1 MEPYIST
8 NFVKNINLA
17 ELVDFFLSYL
27 QNEKRLS
34 PHTLLAYKI
43 DLLQFQTFLS
53 TPDVPYDISQAQYQD
68 IRTWVVQLSENQ
80 IDNRSINR
88 KIASLR
94 AFFKFLQI
102 KKKIEVNP
110 VALVKSLKTAKRLP
124 VYVEETP
131 MENLFADI
139 EFAEDFEGLRDK
151 LLLEMLYGTGIRLS
165 ELINIKGK
173 DVDVFGKK
181 ITVLGKRSKYRV
193 IPLHQTLLDLIQKYI
208 TLKKDQFDSED
219 DFLLLT
225 DNYEQLY
232 RVFVQRKVKHYLGL
246 VTTISKKSPHV
257 LRHSFATHLLNRG
270 ADLNAIKELLGHS
283 NLAATQIYT
292 HNSISQLKEVYKKA
306 HPKA

>member
-1 MEPYIST
+1 M
-8 NFVKNINLA
+8 NINIT

-34 PHTLLAYKI
+34 QHTTLAYKI
-43 DLLQFQTFLS
+43 DLLQFQTFLNAPN
-53 TPDVPYDISQAQYQD
+53 TEFDIIQAQYQD
-68 IRTWVVQLSENQ
+68 VRRWIVQLSENE

-110 VALVKSLKTAKRLP
+110 VALVKSLKIAKRLP
-124 VYVEETP
+124 VYVEEKP
-131 MENLFADI
+131 MENLFANI

-165 ELINIKGK
+165 ELINIKVS
-173 DVDVFGKK
+173 DVDIFGKK
-181 ITVLGKRSKYRV
+181 ITVLGKRNKYRV
-193 IPLHQTLLDLIQKYI
+193 IPLHQTLLDLIQIY
-208 TLKKDQFDSED
+208 LKAKIDYFDSEHD
-219 DFLLLT
+219 YLILT
-225 DNYEQLY
+225 NKYDQLY
-232 RVFVQRKVKHYLGL
+232 RVFVQRKIKHYLEL

-270 ADLNAIKELLGHS
+270 ADLNAIKELLGHA

>member
-1 MEPYIST
+1 M
-8 NFVKNINLA
+8 NNNLT

-34 PHTLLAYKI
+34 QHTVLAYKI
-43 DLLQFQTFLS
+43 DLLQFQTFLKS
-53 TPDVPYDISQAQYQD
+53 PNTEFDIIQAQYQD
-68 IRTWVVQLSENQ
+68 IRGWIVQLSENE

-110 VALVKSLKTAKRLP
+110 VTLVKSLKTAKRLP
-124 VYVEETP
+124 VYVEEKP

-139 EFAEDFEGLRDK
+139 EFVEDFEGLRDK

-165 ELINIKGK
+165 ELINIKVS
-173 DVDVFGKK
+173 DVDIFGRK
-181 ITVLGKRSKYRV
+181 ITVLGKRNKHRV
-193 IPLHQTLLDLIQKYI
+193 IPLHQTLLDLIQKY
-208 TLKKDQFDSED
+208 LKAKRDYFDSEHD
-219 DFLLLT
+219 YLILT
-225 DNYEQLY
+225 DKHDQLY
-232 RVFVQRKVKHYLGL
+232 RVFVQRKVKHYLEL

-292 HNSISQLKEVYKKA
+292 HNSISQLMEVYKKA

>member
-1 MEPYIST
+1 MRY
-8 NFVKNINLA
+8 INLA
-17 ELVDFFLSYL
+17 KLVDFFLSYL

-34 PHTLLAYKI
+34 PHTVLAYKI
-43 DLLQFQTFLS
+43 DLLQFQSFMS
-53 TPDVPYDISQAQYQD
+53 SPDSLYDIQEAQYQD
-68 IRTWVVQLSENQ
+68 IRLWIVQLSENE

-131 MENLFADI
+131 MGNLFADV
-139 EFAEDFEGLRDK
+139 EFADDFEGLRDK

-165 ELINIKGK
+165 ELINIRVS

-208 TLKKDQFDSED
+208 KLKKINFDSEQD
-219 DFLLLT
+219 YLLLT
-225 DNYEQLY
+225 DKEEQLY
-232 RVFVQRKVKHYLGL
+232 RVFVQRKVKHYLQQ

>member
-1 MEPYIST
+1 VRY
-8 NFVKNINLA
+8 INLA
-17 ELVDFFLSYL
+17 KLVDFFLSYL

-34 PHTLLAYKI
+34 PHTVLAYKI
-43 DLLQFQTFLS
+43 DLLQFQSFMS
-53 TPDVPYDISQAQYQD
+53 SPDSQFDILEAQYQN
-68 IRTWVVQLSENQ
+68 IRMWIVQLSENE

-131 MENLFADI
+131 MENLFAEI
-139 EFAEDFEGLRDK
+139 AFADDFEGLRDK

-165 ELINIKGK
+165 ELINIRVS

-208 TLKKDQFDSED
+208 KLKKINFDSEQD
-219 DFLLLT
+219 YLLLT
-225 DNYEQLY
+225 DKEEQLY
-232 RVFVQRKVKHYLGL
+232 RVFVQRKVKHYLQQ

>member
-1 MEPYIST
+1 VRY
-8 NFVKNINLA
+8 INLA
-17 ELVDFFLSYL
+17 KLVDFFLSYL

-34 PHTLLAYKI
+34 PHTVLAYKI
-43 DLLQFQTFLS
+43 DLLQFQSFMS
-53 TPDVPYDISQAQYQD
+53 SPDSQFDILEAQYQN
-68 IRTWVVQLSENQ
+68 IRMWIVQLSENE

-131 MENLFADI
+131 MGNLFADV
-139 EFAEDFEGLRDK
+139 EFADDFEGLRDK

-165 ELINIKGK
+165 ELINIRVS

-208 TLKKDQFDSED
+208 KLKKINFDSEQD
-219 DFLLLT
+219 YLLLT
-225 DNYEQLY
+225 DKEEQLY
-232 RVFVQRKVKHYLGL
+232 RVFVQRKVKHYLQM

>member
-1 MEPYIST
+1 M
-8 NFVKNINLA
+8 NINLTK
-17 ELVDFFLSYL
+17 LVDFFLSYL

-34 PHTLLAYKI
+34 QHTMLAYKI
-43 DLLQFQTFLS
+43 DILQFEEFLQS
-53 TPDVPYDISQAQYQD
+53 THVCSEIENAQYAD
-68 IRTWVVQLSENQ
+68 IRAWVVQLSENE

-94 AFFKFLQI
+94 AFYKFLQI

-110 VALVKSLKTAKRLP
+110 ATLVKTLKTAKRLP
-124 VYVEETP
+124 VYVEEKP
-131 MENLFADI
+131 MEYLFDGLV
-139 EFAEDFEGLRDK
+139 FSEDFEGLRDK

-165 ELINIKGK
+165 ELINIRTK
-173 DVDVFGKK
+173 DIDVFGKK
-181 ITVLGKRSKYRV
+181 ITVLGKRNKYRI
-193 IPLHQTLLDLIQKYI
+193 IPLHETLLDLISKY
-208 TLKKDQFDSED
+208 SEFRKTVFNPEE

-225 DNYEQLY
+225 DKQEKLY
-232 RVFVQRKVKHYLGL
+232 RVFVQRKVKEYLEQ

-270 ADLNAIKELLGHS
+270 ADLNAIKELLGHA

>member
-1 MEPYIST
+1 M
-8 NFVKNINLA
+8 NNNLT

-34 PHTLLAYKI
+34 QHTVLAYKI
-43 DLLQFQTFLS
+43 DLLQFQTFLKS
-53 TPDVPYDISQAQYQD
+53 PNSEFDIIQTQYQD
-68 IRTWVVQLSENQ
+68 IRRWIVQLSENE

-110 VALVKSLKTAKRLP
+110 VTLVKSLKTAKRLP
-124 VYVEETP
+124 VYVEEKP

-139 EFAEDFEGLRDK
+139 EFVEDFEGLRDK

-165 ELINIKGK
+165 ELINIKVS
-173 DVDVFGKK
+173 DVDIFGRK
-181 ITVLGKRSKYRV
+181 ITVLGKRNKHRV
-193 IPLHQTLLDLIQKYI
+193 IPLHQTLLDLIQKY
-208 TLKKDQFDSED
+208 LKAKRDYFESEHD
-219 DFLLLT
+219 YLILT
-225 DNYEQLY
+225 DKHDQLY
-232 RVFVQRKVKHYLGL
+232 RVFVQRKVKHYLEL

-270 ADLNAIKELLGHS
+270 ADLNAIKELLGHA

>member
-1 MEPYIST
+1 M
-8 NFVKNINLA
+8 NINLT

-34 PHTLLAYKI
+34 QHTVLAYKI
-43 DLLQFQTFLS
+43 DILQFEVFLKS
-53 TPDVPYDISQAQYQD
+53 SNILSEIANAQYAD
-68 IRTWVVQLSENQ
+68 IRAWVVQLSENK
-80 IDNRSINR
+80 IDSRSINR

-94 AFFKFLQI
+94 AFYKFLQI

-110 VALVKSLKTAKRLP
+110 ATLVKTLKTAKRLP
-124 VYVEETP
+124 VYVEEKP
-131 MENLFADI
+131 MENLFHDI
-139 EFAEDFEGLRDK
+139 EFSEDFQGVRDK

-165 ELINIKGK
+165 ELINIKTK
-173 DVDVFGKK
+173 DVDIFGRK
-181 ITVLGKRSKYRV
+181 ITVLGKRNKYRI
-193 IPLHQTLLDLIQKYI
+193 IPLHQTLLDLVSKYSE
-208 TLKKDQFDSED
+208 LKKTVFNSDE

-225 DNYEQLY
+225 DKYEQLY
-232 RVFVQRKVKHYLGL
+232 RVFVQRKVKEYLEK

-270 ADLNAIKELLGHS
+270 ADLNAIKELLGHA

>member
-1 MEPYIST
+1 M
-8 NFVKNINLA
+8 
-17 ELVDFFLSYL
+17 VDFFLSYL

-34 PHTLLAYKI
+34 QHTTLAYKI
-43 DLLQFQTFLS
+43 DLLQFQTFLNAPN
-53 TPDVPYDISQAQYQD
+53 TEFDIIQAQYQD
-68 IRTWVVQLSENQ
+68 VRRWIVQLSENE

-110 VALVKSLKTAKRLP
+110 VALVKSLKIAKRLP
-124 VYVEETP
+124 VYVEEKP
-131 MENLFADI
+131 MENLFANI

-165 ELINIKGK
+165 ELINIKVS
-173 DVDVFGKK
+173 DVDIFGKK
-181 ITVLGKRSKYRV
+181 ITVLGKRNKYRV
-193 IPLHQTLLDLIQKYI
+193 IPLHQTLLDLIQIY
-208 TLKKDQFDSED
+208 LKAKIDYFDSEHD
-219 DFLLLT
+219 YLILT
-225 DNYEQLY
+225 DKYDQLY
-232 RVFVQRKVKHYLGL
+232 RVFVQRKIKHYLEL

-270 ADLNAIKELLGHS
+270 ADLNAIKELLGHA

>member
-1 MEPYIST
+1 MRY
-8 NFVKNINLA
+8 INLA
-17 ELVDFFLSYL
+17 KLVDFFLSYL

-34 PHTLLAYKI
+34 PHTVLAYKI
-43 DLLQFQTFLS
+43 DLLQFQSFMS
-53 TPDVPYDISQAQYQD
+53 SPDSLYDIQEAQYQD
-68 IRTWVVQLSENQ
+68 IRLWIVQLSENE

-131 MENLFADI
+131 MGNLFADV
-139 EFAEDFEGLRDK
+139 EFADDFEGLRDK

-165 ELINIKGK
+165 ELINIRVS

-208 TLKKDQFDSED
+208 KLKKINFDSEQD
-219 DFLLLT
+219 YLLLT
-225 DNYEQLY
+225 DKEEQLY
-232 RVFVQRKVKHYLGL
+232 RVFVQRKVKHYLQM

>member
-1 MEPYIST
+1 MRY
-8 NFVKNINLA
+8 INLA
-17 ELVDFFLSYL
+17 KLVDFFLSYL

-34 PHTLLAYKI
+34 PHTVLAYKI
-43 DLLQFQTFLS
+43 DLLQFQSFMS
-53 TPDVPYDISQAQYQD
+53 SPDSQFDILEAQYQN
-68 IRTWVVQLSENQ
+68 IRMWIVQLSENE

-131 MENLFADI
+131 MGNLFADV
-139 EFAEDFEGLRDK
+139 EFADDFEGLRDK

-165 ELINIKGK
+165 ELINIRVS

-208 TLKKDQFDSED
+208 KLKKINFDSEQD
-219 DFLLLT
+219 YLLLT
-225 DNYEQLY
+225 DKEEQLY
-232 RVFVQRKVKHYLGL
+232 RVFVQRKVKHYLQM

>member
-1 MEPYIST
+1 M
-8 NFVKNINLA
+8 NNNLT

-34 PHTLLAYKI
+34 QHTVLAYKI
-43 DLLQFQTFLS
+43 DLLQFQTFLKS
-53 TPDVPYDISQAQYQD
+53 PNSEFDIIQTQYQD
-68 IRTWVVQLSENQ
+68 IRRWIVQLSENE

-110 VALVKSLKTAKRLP
+110 LTLVKSLKTAKRLP
-124 VYVEETP
+124 VYVEEKP

-139 EFAEDFEGLRDK
+139 EFVEDFEGLRDK

-165 ELINIKGK
+165 ELINIKVS
-173 DVDVFGKK
+173 DVDIFGRK
-181 ITVLGKRSKYRV
+181 ITVLGKRNKHRV
-193 IPLHQTLLDLIQKYI
+193 IPLHQTLLDLIQKY
-208 TLKKDQFDSED
+208 LKAKRDYFDSEHD
-219 DFLLLT
+219 YLILT
-225 DNYEQLY
+225 DKHDQLY
-232 RVFVQRKVKHYLGL
+232 RVFVQRKVKHYLEL

-270 ADLNAIKELLGHS
+270 ADLNAIKELLGHA

>member
-1 MEPYIST
+1 MNNNVT
-8 NFVKNINLA
+8 

-34 PHTLLAYKI
+34 QHTVLAYKI
-43 DLLQFQTFLS
+43 DLLQFQTFLKS
-53 TPDVPYDISQAQYQD
+53 PNSEFDIIQTQYQD
-68 IRTWVVQLSENQ
+68 IRRWIVQLSENE

-110 VALVKSLKTAKRLP
+110 VTLVKSLKTAKRLP
-124 VYVEETP
+124 VYVEEKP

-139 EFAEDFEGLRDK
+139 EFVEDFEGLRDK

-165 ELINIKGK
+165 ELINIKVS
-173 DVDVFGKK
+173 DVDIFGRK
-181 ITVLGKRSKYRV
+181 ITVLGKRNKHRV
-193 IPLHQTLLDLIQKYI
+193 IPLHQTLLDLIQKY
-208 TLKKDQFDSED
+208 LKAKRDYFDSEHD
-219 DFLLLT
+219 YLILT
-225 DNYEQLY
+225 DKHDQLY
-232 RVFVQRKVKHYLGL
+232 RVFVQRKVKHYLEL

-270 ADLNAIKELLGHS
+270 ADLNTIKELLGHA

>member
-1 MEPYIST
+1 M
-8 NFVKNINLA
+8 NINLT

-34 PHTLLAYKI
+34 QHTVLAYKI
-43 DLLQFQTFLS
+43 DLLQFQTFLN
-53 TPDVPYDISQAQYQD
+53 VPNTEFDIIQAQYQD
-68 IRTWVVQLSENQ
+68 VRRWIVQLSENE

-102 KKKIEVNP
+102 KKKIKANP
-110 VALVKSLKTAKRLP
+110 VALVKSLKIAKRLP
-124 VYVEETP
+124 VYVEEKP
-131 MENLFADI
+131 MENLFANI

-165 ELINIKGK
+165 ELINIKVS
-173 DVDVFGKK
+173 DVDIFGKK
-181 ITVLGKRSKYRV
+181 ITVLGKRNKYRV
-193 IPLHQTLLDLIQKYI
+193 IPLHQTLLDLIQKY
-208 TLKKDQFDSED
+208 LKAKIDYFDSEHD
-219 DFLLLT
+219 YLILT
-225 DNYEQLY
+225 DKYDQLY
-232 RVFVQRKVKHYLGL
+232 RVFVQRKIKHYLEL

-270 ADLNAIKELLGHS
+270 ADLNAIKELLGHA

>member
-1 MEPYIST
+1 M
-8 NFVKNINLA
+8 NINHA
-17 ELVDFFLSYL
+17 KLVYFFLSYL

-34 PHTLLAYKI
+34 SHTVLAYKT
-43 DLLQFQTFLS
+43 DLQQFQVFMNS
-53 TPDVPYDISQAQYQD
+53 VSPDFEIPAAQYKD
-68 IRTWVVQLSENQ
+68 IRAWVVQLSENE

-94 AFFKFLQI
+94 AFYKFLQV

-110 VALVKSLKTAKRLP
+110 VSLIKSLKTAKRLP
-124 VYVEETP
+124 VYVEEKP
-131 MENLFADI
+131 MENLF
-139 EFAEDFEGLRDK
+139 ELVSFTSDFVGLRDK
-151 LLLEMLYGTGIRLS
+151 LLIEMLYGTGIRLS
-165 ELINIKGK
+165 ELINIKVV

-181 ITVLGKRSKYRV
+181 ITVLGKRNKYRV
-193 IPLHQTLLDLIQKYI
+193 IPLHQTLLDLIQKYLS
-208 TLKKDQFDSED
+208 LKKEQFHSEH

-225 DNYEQLY
+225 DKQEQLY
-232 RVFVQRKVKHYLGL
+232 RVFVQRKVKYYLEL
-246 VTTISKKSPHV
+246 VTTITKKSPHV

-292 HNSISQLKEVYKKA
+292 LNSISQLKEIYKKA

>member
-1 MEPYIST
+1 M
-8 NFVKNINLA
+8 NNNLT

-34 PHTLLAYKI
+34 QHTVLAYKI
-43 DLLQFQTFLS
+43 DLLQFQTFLKFPNS
-53 TPDVPYDISQAQYQD
+53 EFDIIQAQYQD
-68 IRTWVVQLSENQ
+68 IRRWIVQLSENE

-110 VALVKSLKTAKRLP
+110 VTLVKSLKTAKRLP
-124 VYVEETP
+124 VYVEEKP

-139 EFAEDFEGLRDK
+139 EFVEDFEGLRDK

-165 ELINIKGK
+165 ELINIKVS
-173 DVDVFGKK
+173 DVDIFGRK
-181 ITVLGKRSKYRV
+181 ITVLGKRNKHRV
-193 IPLHQTLLDLIQKYI
+193 IPLHQTLLDLIQKY
-208 TLKKDQFDSED
+208 LKAKRDYFESEHD
-219 DFLLLT
+219 YLILT
-225 DNYEQLY
+225 DKHDQLY
-232 RVFVQRKVKHYLGL
+232 RVFVQRKVKHYLEL

-270 ADLNAIKELLGHS
+270 ADLNAIKELLGHA

>member
-1 MEPYIST
+1 
-8 NFVKNINLA
+8 VNINHA
-17 ELVDFFLSYL
+17 KLVDFFLSYL

-34 PHTLLAYKI
+34 SHTVLAYKT
-43 DLLQFQTFLS
+43 DLQQFQVFMNS
-53 TPDVPYDISQAQYQD
+53 VSPDFEIPAAQHKD
-68 IRTWVVQLSENQ
+68 IRAWVVQLSENE

-94 AFFKFLQI
+94 AFYKFLQV

-110 VALVKSLKTAKRLP
+110 VSLIKSLKTAKRLP
-124 VYVEETP
+124 VYVEEKP
-131 MENLFADI
+131 MENLF
-139 EFAEDFEGLRDK
+139 ELVSFTSDFVGLRDK
-151 LLLEMLYGTGIRLS
+151 LLIEMLYGTGIRLS
-165 ELINIKGK
+165 ELINIKVA
-173 DVDVFGKK
+173 DVDIFGKK
-181 ITVLGKRSKYRV
+181 ITVLGKRNKYRV
-193 IPLHQTLLDLIQKYI
+193 IPLHKTLLDLIQKY
-208 TLKKDQFDSED
+208 LSLQKEQFHSEH

-225 DNYEQLY
+225 DKQEQLY
-232 RVFVQRKVKHYLGL
+232 RVFVQRKVKYYLEL
-246 VTTISKKSPHV
+246 VTTITKKSPHV

>member
-1 MEPYIST
+1 M
-8 NFVKNINLA
+8 NNNLT

-34 PHTLLAYKI
+34 QHTVLAYKI
-43 DLLQFQTFLS
+43 DLLQFQTFLKS
-53 TPDVPYDISQAQYQD
+53 PNSEFDIIQTQYQD
-68 IRTWVVQLSENQ
+68 IRRWIVQLSENE

-110 VALVKSLKTAKRLP
+110 VTLVKSLKTAKRLP
-124 VYVEETP
+124 VYVEEKP

-139 EFAEDFEGLRDK
+139 EFVEDFEGLRDK

-165 ELINIKGK
+165 ELINIKVS
-173 DVDVFGKK
+173 DVDIFGRK
-181 ITVLGKRSKYRV
+181 ITVLGKRNKHRV
-193 IPLHQTLLDLIQKYI
+193 IPLHQTLLDLIQKY
-208 TLKKDQFDSED
+208 LKAKRDYFDSEHD
-219 DFLLLT
+219 YLILT
-225 DNYEQLY
+225 DKHDQLY
-232 RVFVQRKVKHYLGL
+232 RVFVQRKVKHYLEL

-270 ADLNAIKELLGHS
+270 ADLNAIKELLGHA

>member
-1 MEPYIST
+1 M
-8 NFVKNINLA
+8 NNNLT

-34 PHTLLAYKI
+34 QHTVLAYKI
-43 DLLQFQTFLS
+43 DLLQFQTFLKS
-53 TPDVPYDISQAQYQD
+53 SNTEFDIIQAHYQD
-68 IRTWVVQLSENQ
+68 IRRWIVQLSENE

-110 VALVKSLKTAKRLP
+110 VTLVKSLKTAKRLP
-124 VYVEETP
+124 VYVEEKP

-139 EFAEDFEGLRDK
+139 EFVEDFEGLRDK

-165 ELINIKGK
+165 ELINIKVS
-173 DVDVFGKK
+173 DVDIFGRK
-181 ITVLGKRSKYRV
+181 ITVLGKRNKHRV
-193 IPLHQTLLDLIQKYI
+193 IPLHQTLLDLIQKY
-208 TLKKDQFDSED
+208 LKAKRDYFDSEHD
-219 DFLLLT
+219 YLILT
-225 DNYEQLY
+225 DKHDQLY
-232 RVFVQRKVKHYLGL
+232 RVFVQRKVKHYLEL

-270 ADLNAIKELLGHS
+270 ADLNAIKELLGHA

>member
-1 MEPYIST
+1 M
-8 NFVKNINLA
+8 NINHA
-17 ELVDFFLSYL
+17 KLVDFFLSYL

-34 PHTLLAYKI
+34 SHTVLAYKT
-43 DLLQFQTFLS
+43 DLQQFQVFMNS
-53 TPDVPYDISQAQYQD
+53 VSPDFEIPASQHKD
-68 IRTWVVQLSENQ
+68 IRAWVVQLSENE

-94 AFFKFLQI
+94 AFYKFLQV

-110 VALVKSLKTAKRLP
+110 VALIKSLKTAKRLP
-124 VYVEETP
+124 VYVEEKP
-131 MENLFADI
+131 MENLF
-139 EFAEDFEGLRDK
+139 ELVSFTSDFVGLRDK
-151 LLLEMLYGTGIRLS
+151 LLIEMLYGTGIRLS
-165 ELINIKGK
+165 ELINIKVT
-173 DVDVFGKK
+173 DVDVFGKR
-181 ITVLGKRSKYRV
+181 ITVLGKRNKHRV
-193 IPLHQTLLDLIQKYI
+193 IPLHQTLLDLIQKYLSI
-208 TLKKDQFDSED
+208 KKEQFHSEH

-225 DNYEQLY
+225 DKHEQLY
-232 RVFVQRKVKHYLGL
+232 RVFVQRKVKYYLEL
-246 VTTISKKSPHV
+246 VTTITKKSPHV

>member
-1 MEPYIST
+1 M
-8 NFVKNINLA
+8 NNNLT

-34 PHTLLAYKI
+34 QHTVLAYKI
-43 DLLQFQTFLS
+43 DLLQFQTFLKS
-53 TPDVPYDISQAQYQD
+53 PNSEFDIIQTQYQD
-68 IRTWVVQLSENQ
+68 IRRWIVQLSENE

-110 VALVKSLKTAKRLP
+110 VTLVKSLKTAKRLP
-124 VYVEETP
+124 VYVEEKP

-139 EFAEDFEGLRDK
+139 EFVEDFQGLRDK

-165 ELINIKGK
+165 ELINIKVS
-173 DVDVFGKK
+173 DVDIFGRK
-181 ITVLGKRSKYRV
+181 ITVLGKRNKHRV
-193 IPLHQTLLDLIQKYI
+193 IPLHQTLLDLIQKY
-208 TLKKDQFDSED
+208 LKAKRDYFDSEHD
-219 DFLLLT
+219 YLILT
-225 DNYEQLY
+225 DKHDQLY
-232 RVFVQRKVKHYLGL
+232 RVFVQRKVKHYLEL

-270 ADLNAIKELLGHS
+270 ADLNAIKELLGHA